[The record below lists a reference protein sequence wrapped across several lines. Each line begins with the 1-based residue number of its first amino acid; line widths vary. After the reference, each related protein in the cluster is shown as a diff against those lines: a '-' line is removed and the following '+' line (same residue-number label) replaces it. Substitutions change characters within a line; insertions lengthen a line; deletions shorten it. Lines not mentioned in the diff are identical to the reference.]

1 MLTRSIILTMIC
13 LLSALTG
20 LQAQTNYALTAPAAS
35 GLPGSTV
42 EVPIELGT
50 PTDAQGFQ
58 FGLSHVAPTLT
69 LSSVEQGAAL
79 LVTNNGAGADFFTT
93 ELAPLGGPGLIIGV
107 IVSLAPPLETI
118 PGGTHDVAHVI
129 YTVAADASPGSTTA
143 LAFLN
148 TLGDPPVSCVISVNG
163 VSQQPI
169 LNHGSFTVET
179 PAPSGISVA
188 IDDACTCSGTLSWTN
203 EAAYDSIEVTQD
215 GITTS
220 HAGTATSASIS
231 LTDGVLTD
239 FDVVGI
245 SNGQSSAAGM
255 GTGICTQTP
264 PSTGPSG
271 LTCEIDHLSCTV
283 TLNWF
288 NNDPAYQEL
297 TLLVDGVVSATLPG
311 DASTTSVTL
320 SAELIDFTLE
330 ITGSGAC
337 GEALPGVSCVVACL
351 PERFKRGDVN
361 IDGTLDISDAIGTLN
376 YLFQNLP
383 LGCLDAVDAN
393 DDGNLDISDAVSI
406 LNYIFAGGAPPA
418 APGPTECGVDSTDDA
433 LDCTGY
439 NTDLCN

>member
-1 MLTRSIILTMIC
+1 MLTRSIIVTMIF
-13 LLSALTG
+13 LLGAFTG
-20 LQAQTNYALTAPAAS
+20 LQAQTNYAFTAPTAS
-35 GLPGSTV
+35 GLPGSIV
-42 EVPIELGT
+42 EVVIDMGA
-50 PTDAQGFQ
+50 PTDSQGFQ

-69 LSSVEQGAAL
+69 LSSIEQGSDL
-79 LVTNNGAGADFFTT
+79 LMTNNGDGADFFTSQM
-93 ELAPLGGPGLIIGV
+93 APLGGPGLIVGA
-107 IVSLAPPLETI
+107 IVSLAPPLESI
-118 PGGTHDVAHVI
+118 PAGTSDVAHVM
-129 YTVAADASPGSTTA
+129 YTVASDAGPGSTTA

-148 TLGDPPVSCVISVNG
+148 TLGDPPVNCVISVNG

-179 PAPSGISVA
+179 PAPSGVTVT
-188 IDDACTCSGTLSWTN
+188 IDDACTCSGTLNWTN
-203 EAAYDSIEVTQD
+203 EAAYDSIEITQD

-264 PSTGPSG
+264 PSVGPSG
-271 LTCEIDHLSCTV
+271 LTCVIDHLTCTV
-283 TLNWF
+283 TLSWF
-288 NNDPAYQEL
+288 NNDPAYQAL
-297 TLLVDGVVSATLPG
+297 TLLVDGVVTANLPG
-311 DASTTSVTL
+311 DATTVDVTL
-320 SAELIDFTLE
+320 AEELIEYTLE

-337 GEALPGVSCVVACL
+337 GETLDSISCLTACL

-361 IDGTLDISDAIGTLN
+361 VDGTLDISDAIGTLN

-383 LGCLDAVDAN
+383 LACFDSVDAN
-393 DDGNLDISDAVSI
+393 DDGALDISDAVSI
-406 LNYIFAGGAPPA
+406 LNYIFAGGVPPA
-418 APGPTECGVDSTDDA
+418 DPGPNVCGVDPTDDA
-433 LDCTGY
+433 LDCAGY